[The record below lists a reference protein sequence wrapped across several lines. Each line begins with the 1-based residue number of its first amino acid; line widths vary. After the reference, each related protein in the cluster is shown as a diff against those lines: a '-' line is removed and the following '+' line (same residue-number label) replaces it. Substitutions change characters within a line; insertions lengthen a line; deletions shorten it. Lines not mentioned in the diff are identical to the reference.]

1 MGDLKLFDFVVVGGG
16 IAGIS
21 AIEQICLQ
29 IPESTVLLLT
39 ASAFVRVATAKL
51 RITSHIEELQ
61 IQEEAVKDFH
71 KRYPNVTVMIAKLE
85 TIYSVSHSI
94 KTTTGTT
101 YGYRKICICSGSIP
115 KLVNFDSPNI
125 IGLRD
130 TDSAVDL
137 KQRLEKSNRV
147 CVLGN
152 GGIAT
157 ELIYE
162 LRNIDVIWVIRDKY
176 IASAFVDSGAA
187 EFLMNCADADRT
199 GDQHSKDL
207 RYTTSY
213 IATGTGKDVP
223 GCALG
228 PNWHSNL
235 ELTGALAKKNL
246 TIEFQTF
253 IKDVNE
259 KKPDSCQEMDEWPV
273 YVTLNNGKIFG
284 CDFVVSATGVS
295 PSIPEI
301 KEGTPFELGKDG
313 GMLVNQSMESSV
325 QDIYAAGDV
334 CTVNWDVAFHWFQMR
349 LWSQAR
355 PMGSYAGMCMAASF
369 LKEAPPPLDFSFE
382 LFTHVTR
389 FFGFRV
395 VLLGLF
401 NGQKLEGRYE
411 ALVRVTKGVE
421 YLKLVV
427 QDGKLHGA
435 VLIGDTEME
444 ETFENLIL
452 NQLDISQYGENL
464 LNPDI
469 DIEDYFD

>member
-1 MGDLKLFDFVVVGGG
+1 
-16 IAGIS
+16 
-21 AIEQICLQ
+21 
-29 IPESTVLLLT
+29 
-39 ASAFVRVATAKL
+39 
-51 RITSHIEELQ
+51 
-61 IQEEAVKDFH
+61 
-71 KRYPNVTVMIAKLE
+71 MIAKLE

-213 IATGTGKDVP
+213 IATG
-223 GCALG
+223 
-228 PNWHSNL
+228 
-235 ELTGALAKKNL
+235 
-246 TIEFQTF
+246 
-253 IKDVNE
+253 DVNE

-334 CTVNWDVAFHWFQMR
+334 CTVNWW
-349 LWSQAR
+349 
-355 PMGSYAGMCMAASF
+355 
-369 LKEAPPPLDFSFE
+369 
-382 LFTHVTR
+382 LFI
-389 FFGFRV
+389 GFRCGYGLKHDQWDLTQGCV
-395 VLLGLF
+395 WQPLFLRKPLHRLISALNCSPTLLVFSDFVLFCLGYSM
-401 NGQKLEGRYE
+401 GRSWKEGMKHSC
-411 ALVRVTKGVE
+411 A
-421 YLKLVV
+421 
-427 QDGKLHGA
+427 
-435 VLIGDTEME
+435 
-444 ETFENLIL
+444 
-452 NQLDISQYGENL
+452 
-464 LNPDI
+464 
-469 DIEDYFD
+469 